1 MTTSDWYASFPWYD
15 FPEMHAA
22 TDALWRAFAAEFT
35 ARGIANVP
43 AELDRT
49 RPHGTDR
56 EGACLFTQTCGYP
69 LFSTARGHFHVLG
82 APHYAVPDA
91 VAGTHRSYIVVRGDS
106 PARRIG
112 DLRGV
117 RFAIN
122 EADSN
127 SGMNLPRR
135 LIAPL
140 ARDGRF
146 FETVAITGSHAA
158 SAAAVANGEADAA
171 AIDCVT
177 FALLQRHRP
186 HVVAELRTIAS
197 TFATPTP
204 PFVTSSQHDDALVAT
219 LRDGIVR
226 VLRDPASAEI
236 RTALFL
242 TGMTPCDATAYDRV
256 MAFEHESALLGCAE
270 LR

>member
-1 MTTSDWYASFPWYD
+1 
-15 FPEMHAA
+15 
-22 TDALWRAFAAEFT
+22 
-35 ARGIANVP
+35 
-43 AELDRT
+43 
-49 RPHGTDR
+49 
-56 EGACLFTQTCGYP
+56 
-69 LFSTARGHFHVLG
+69 
-82 APHYAVPDA
+82 
-91 VAGTHRSYIVVRGDS
+91 
-106 PARRIG
+106 
-112 DLRGV
+112 
-117 RFAIN
+117 
-122 EADSN
+122 
-127 SGMNLPRR
+127 MNLPRR

-204 PFVTSSQHDDALVAT
+204 PFVTSSLHDD
-219 LRDGIVR
+219 
-226 VLRDPASAEI
+226 
-236 RTALFL
+236 ALFL